1 MSIPPVPPS
10 NPDSPEPGEK
20 PAPRYGQNAPQHGEQ
35 PPAPP
40 QYGQNAPSAPQY
52 GQNAPQYG
60 EQPPSAPQYGQTP
73 PSAPQYG
80 QAPSAP
86 PYGQQAPQYGQ
97 NPPQLPQYGQNPPQY
112 GQPQYNQQAP
122 QSGQPGYGQS
132 PYAQFP
138 SEQPQATSG
147 MPKLVNTAFWLIV
160 ASGAAWVLS
169 LLMAIGTIDSP
180 EMRAQFEEQMT
191 AGGADIRFEDI
202 RGVLVGSI
210 VVFAVISAGLYAL
223 VALNVRKGKN
233 WARILGTVFA
243 ALSIFSIFPLSLS
256 TLAVLLGI
264 AGIVMLYLPATSPYF
279 AKRQPFAN
287 PYGQPGGPY

>member
-20 PAPRYGQNAPQHGEQ
+20 PAPRYGQNAPQPGQQ
-35 PPAPP
+35 PP
-40 QYGQNAPSAPQY
+40 APQY

-97 NPPQLPQYGQNPPQY
+97 NPPQ
-112 GQPQYNQQAP
+112 YNQQPP
-122 QSGQPGYGQS
+122 QYGQS

-138 SEQPQATSG
+138 SDQPQPAAGTAG
-147 MPKLVNTAFWLIV
+147 APPKLVNTAFWLIV
-160 ASGAAWVLS
+160 AAGAVWVLS
-169 LLMAIGTIDSP
+169 LLMAMGMIDSP
-180 EMRAQFEEQMT
+180 EMRSQFEEQM
-191 AGGADIRFEDI
+191 AGSGADIRYEDL
-202 RGVLVGSI
+202 RGFLVGSI
-210 VVFAVISAGLYAL
+210 VAFAVIGAGLYAL
-223 VALNVRKGKN
+223 VAFNVRKGKN

-243 ALSIFSIFPLSLS
+243 ALSLLSLFPLSLG

>member
-10 NPDSPEPGEK
+10 NPDSPEPGEQ
-20 PAPRYGQNAPQHGEQ
+20 PAPRYGQNAPQS
-35 PPAPP
+35 
-40 QYGQNAPSAPQY
+40 GQ
-52 GQNAPQYG
+52 
-60 EQPPSAPQYGQTP
+60 QPPSAPQYGQAP
-73 PSAPQYG
+73 PSAPQYGQAPPAAPQYG

-97 NPPQLPQYGQNPPQY
+97 QAPQYGQQAPQY
-112 GQPQYNQQAP
+112 GQQAPQYNKPA
-122 QSGQPGYGQS
+122 YGQS
-132 PYAQFP
+132 PYAQYP
-138 SEQPQATSG
+138 SGQPQTTSG

-160 ASGAAWVLS
+160 ASGAVWVIS
-169 LLMAIGTIDSP
+169 LLLAIGTLDSP
-180 EMRAQFEEQMT
+180 AMRDMFEQQM
-191 AGGADIRFEDI
+191 AASGAEIRYEDL
-202 RGVLVGSI
+202 RGALVGSI

-243 ALSIFSIFPLSLS
+243 ALSIFSLYPLSLG

-279 AKRQPFAN
+279 SKQQPFAN

>member
-10 NPDSPEPGEK
+10 NPDSPEPGDQ
-20 PAPRYGQNAPQHGEQ
+20 PAPRYGEN
-35 PPAPP
+35 
-40 QYGQNAPSAPQY
+40 APQY
-52 GQNAPQYG
+52 GQ
-60 EQPPSAPQYGQTP
+60 QPPSAPQYGQNP
-73 PSAPQYG
+73 PAAPQYG

-86 PYGQQAPQYGQ
+86 QYGQQAPQYGQ
-97 NPPQLPQYGQNPPQY
+97 NAQPPSTARTSRSTTSRPRSTGSPVTGSPPMPSTPPT
-112 GQPQYNQQAP
+112 QPQGTA
-122 QSGQPGYGQS
+122 
-132 PYAQFP
+132 
-138 SEQPQATSG
+138 G

-160 ASGAAWVLS
+160 ASGVVWIIS
-169 LLMAIGTIDSP
+169 LLMALGTLDSP
-180 EMRAQFEEQMT
+180 EMRNMFEEQMG
-191 AGGADIRFEDI
+191 ASGADIRFEDI

-243 ALSIFSIFPLSLS
+243 ALSLFSIFPLSLG

>member
-10 NPDSPEPGEK
+10 NPDSPEPGDK
-20 PAPRYGQNAPQHGEQ
+20 PAPR
-35 PPAPP
+35 
-40 QYGQNAPSAPQY
+40 Y

-80 QAPSAP
+80 QAPSQP
-86 PYGQQAPQYGQ
+86 PYGQQPPQYGQ
-97 NPPQLPQYGQNPPQY
+97 NPQQY
-112 GQPQYNQQAP
+112 GQPQYNQQPP
-122 QSGQPGYGQS
+122 QYGQPGYGQS

-138 SEQPQATSG
+138 SEQPQAG
-147 MPKLVNTAFWLIV
+147 AGPAGIPKLVNTAFWLIV
-160 ASGAAWVLS
+160 AAGVVWVLS
-169 LLMAIGTIDSP
+169 LLMSMGMIDSP
-180 EMRAQFEEQMT
+180 EMRAQFEEQM
-191 AGGADIRFEDI
+191 AGSGADIRYEDLK
-202 RGVLVGSI
+202 GFLLGSI
-210 VVFAVISAGLYAL
+210 VAFAVIGAGLYAL

-243 ALSIFSIFPLSLS
+243 ALSLLGIFPLSLG
-256 TLAVLLGI
+256 TLSVLLGI

>member
-10 NPDSPEPGEK
+10 HPDSPEPGEQ
-20 PAPRYGQNAPQHGEQ
+20 PTPR
-35 PPAPP
+35 
-40 QYGQNAPSAPQY
+40 Y

-60 EQPPSAPQYGQTP
+60 EQPPSAPQYGQ
-73 PSAPQYG
+73 
-80 QAPSAP
+80 APSAP
-86 PYGQQAPQYGQ
+86 PYGQAPQYGQ
-97 NPPQLPQYGQNPPQY
+97 NAPQVPQYGQNAPQYNQQAPQY

-122 QSGQPGYGQS
+122 QYGQNAPQYNQQAPQYGQPGYGQS

-138 SEQPQATSG
+138 SDQPQAVAGTAG
-147 MPKLVNTAFWLIV
+147 MPKLVKTAFWLIV
-160 ASGAAWVLS
+160 ASGAVWIISMLIALG
-169 LLMAIGTIDSP
+169 MIDSP
-180 EMRAQFEEQMT
+180 EMRTEFETQM
-191 AGGADIRFEDI
+191 AAAGADIRFEDI
-202 RGVLVGSI
+202 RGVLVGTI

-243 ALSIFSIFPLSLS
+243 AVSITSVYPPSLA

-264 AGIVMLYLPATSPYF
+264 AGIVLLYLPAASPYF
-279 AKRQPFAN
+279 TKRQPFAN

>member
-10 NPDSPEPGEK
+10 NPDSPEPGEQQ
-20 PAPRYGQNAPQHGEQ
+20 APRYGQNAPQYGQQ
-35 PPAPP
+35 PPA
-40 QYGQNAPSAPQY
+40 
-52 GQNAPQYG
+52 
-60 EQPPSAPQYGQTP
+60 
-73 PSAPQYG
+73 APQYG

-97 NPPQLPQYGQNPPQY
+97 NAPQYGQQAPQPPQYGQNPPQFN
-112 GQPQYNQQAP
+112 QPA
-122 QSGQPGYGQS
+122 YGQS
-132 PYAQFP
+132 PYAQYP
-138 SEQPQATSG
+138 SAQPQATPG

-160 ASGAAWVLS
+160 ASGAVWVIS
-169 LLMAIGTIDSP
+169 LLLAIGTLDSP
-180 EMRAQFEEQMT
+180 AMRDMFEQQM
-191 AGGADIRFEDI
+191 AASGAEIRYEDL
-202 RGVLVGSI
+202 RGALVGSI

-243 ALSIFSIFPLSLS
+243 ALSIFSLYPLSLG

-279 AKRQPFAN
+279 SKQQPFAN

>member
-20 PAPRYGQNAPQHGEQ
+20 PAPRYGQDTPQYGEQ
-35 PPAPP
+35 P
-40 QYGQNAPSAPQY
+40 PSAPQY

-60 EQPPSAPQYGQTP
+60 EQPPSAPQYGQNA

-80 QAPSAP
+80 QALSAP
-86 PYGQQAPQYGQ
+86 PYGQQPPQYGQ
-97 NPPQLPQYGQNPPQY
+97 NAPQLPQYGQNPPQY
-112 GQPQYNQQAP
+112 NQQAP
-122 QSGQPGYGQS
+122 QYGQPGYGQS

-138 SEQPQATSG
+138 SEQPQAMAGTAG
-147 MPKLVNTAFWLIV
+147 TPKLVNTAFWLIV
-160 ASGAAWVLS
+160 AAGAVWVLS
-169 LLMAIGTIDSP
+169 LLMAIGMVDSP
-180 EMRAQFEEQMT
+180 EMRAQFEEQM
-191 AGGADIRFEDI
+191 AGSGAEIRYEDLK
-202 RGVLVGSI
+202 GFLVGSI

-243 ALSIFSIFPLSLS
+243 ALSLLSIVPLSLG